1 MTCVGYDEQF
11 VRVLEANAHRFV
23 SSTQKNANEG
33 NTTKK
38 AKRPRMSERVDGQEH
53 SSEGGRHDES
63 GPMEVTSATRRS
75 TRARVK
81 RVRTS

>member
-23 SSTQKNANEG
+23 SPTQKNANEDK
-33 NTTKK
+33 TTKK
-38 AKRPRMSERVDGQEH
+38 VKRLRMPERVEARDVEDG
-53 SSEGGRHDES
+53 RDES
-63 GPMEVTSATRRS
+63 GPVEVTSATRRS